1 MIWGEALKK
10 RDRQPEVMDQPGL
23 DPKEHLRALN
33 GLRRINVI
41 SRCSVG
47 IFRAIK
53 ELARGQ
59 PDKTL
64 RILELACG
72 GGDTAIDL
80 ALMAQQEGL
89 NLDILACDL
98 NPEAVRIAAANA
110 KSRNAELTFFTA
122 DALTK
127 PNNEETYDLIYC
139 TLFTHHLDDN
149 DVVRL
154 LDVMTSRS
162 RRLVLVDDLIRSKLG
177 YFLAWIGT
185 RFLSRS
191 WIVHTDGP
199 LSVRGAFR
207 PEEMLE
213 LAKRAGLESVQIDR
227 NWPERYLLRWT
238 RS

>member
-1 MIWGEALKK
+1 M
-10 RDRQPEVMDQPGL
+10 
-23 DPKEHLRALN
+23 
-33 GLRRINVI
+33 
-41 SRCSVG
+41 
-47 IFRAIK
+47 
-53 ELARGQ
+53 
-59 PDKTL
+59 
-64 RILELACG
+64 
-72 GGDTAIDL
+72 
-80 ALMAQQEGL
+80 
-89 NLDILACDL
+89 
-98 NPEAVRIAAANA
+98 
-110 KSRNAELTFFTA
+110 
-122 DALTK
+122 
-127 PNNEETYDLIYC
+127 IYC

-177 YFLAWIGT
+177 YVLAWIGT
-185 RFLSRS
+185 RLLSRS